1 VIDTAKVPFEV
12 NVAATVKAIKSGEI
26 TSKEAAART
35 ETTLAVPI
43 TSFLS
48 GAGGNV
54 GVLSGARGRLGA
66 PAIVSGRDGKV
77 SVKLSAPSYKNAEVL
92 LYAINGKLML
102 RGKAFAS
109 GAAASVRRDL
119 TAGVYL
125 LSVKGA
131 GGDNLSSRVTH
142 RGGSLALNVELL
154 NETVTPVRQLA
165 KESAEGDGNAWHI
178 SVTAPGFEDSI
189 FSLNLQKGLNPKQ
202 TITLRQAQR
211 PAKASF
217 TETLGSNNVALDMV
231 YIPGGTFTLG
241 CEKSSGCPADAKP
254 VTGVQVS
261 SYFIGKGEVTNDQW
275 FAVMGWYKGYNGKST
290 TRPGCI
296 NTQYCDR
303 TGSAASITWYE
314 ALEFACKLS
323 QITGKKYRMVTEA
336 EWEYAAKKHL
346 SSLSNIGGGSGV
358 GGEEWAYNTWSST
371 HMGGTDPIGPNGSLE
386 KLHTQKTRRDA
397 NTGGDN
403 ITSRLIRSIEGVGPA
418 LRLAISADMDY
429 PPGMPATCDI
439 RIPEL
444 GDEPENS
451 YRDMRWVTGGD
462 KRWAVPSGSTAIG
475 SFDLRVW
482 EDGTASVAN
491 SYPANSRT
499 AGQWFTSNNMAF
511 VFVPNS
517 GSSRTYKYIFVTLKD
532 ASLICDMDY
541 SNYSS
546 GAYIG
551 RIIKEEATHVD
562 KPAIAA
568 GLKSGAEL
576 AAAAGDDY
584 KMIDMGNI
592 PASAKKQDAR
602 LLDGGATMG
611 WFQNNSSAG
620 GVHHYRKDVDPDEFR
635 FTVNQ
640 NNGRTTL
647 ANGEWFTVNNIF
659 LRVTHSG
666 GYTVDY
672 LYAVT
677 GEGASATFYH
687 NSFQGYERGDF
698 RMFKKETNGSAWP
711 TTTCGNICSEE
722 IPKGLEA
729 SMYARMD
736 NGQSTFVPAKCP
748 AGGCR

>member
-1 VIDTAKVPFEV
+1 
-12 NVAATVKAIKSGEI
+12 
-26 TSKEAAART
+26 
-35 ETTLAVPI
+35 
-43 TSFLS
+43 
-48 GAGGNV
+48 
-54 GVLSGARGRLGA
+54 
-66 PAIVSGRDGKV
+66 
-77 SVKLSAPSYKNAEVL
+77 
-92 LYAINGKLML
+92 
-102 RGKAFAS
+102 
-109 GAAASVRRDL
+109 
-119 TAGVYL
+119 
-125 LSVKGA
+125 
-131 GGDNLSSRVTH
+131 
-142 RGGSLALNVELL
+142 
-154 NETVTPVRQLA
+154 
-165 KESAEGDGNAWHI
+165 
-178 SVTAPGFEDSI
+178 
-189 FSLNLQKGLNPKQ
+189 
-202 TITLRQAQR
+202 
-211 PAKASF
+211 
-217 TETLGSNNVALDMV
+217 MV

-241 CEKSSGCPADAKP
+241 CDKSSGCPADAKP

-261 SYFIGKGEVTNDQW
+261 NYFIGKGEVTQDQW

-290 TRPGCI
+290 SRPSS
-296 NTQYCDR
+296 YER
-303 TGSAASITWYE
+303 TGSATNTTWYE
-314 ALEFACKLS
+314 ALEFACRLS

-336 EWEYAAKKHL
+336 EWEYAAKNHL

-358 GGEEWAYNTWSST
+358 GGEEWAYNSWSST

-439 RIPEL
+439 RVPEL

-462 KRWAVPSGSTAIG
+462 KRWSVPTGATAIG

-482 EDGTASVAN
+482 EDGTARLGS
-491 SYPANSRT
+491 T
-499 AGQWFTSNNMAF
+499 AGQWFTSNNISF
-511 VFVPNS
+511 VFVPSS
-517 GSSRTYKYIFVTLKD
+517 GSSRIYKYIFVTYKD
-532 ASLICDMDY
+532 ASLISDLDFMA
-541 SNYSS
+541 
-546 GAYIG
+546 GGFIG

-562 KPAIAA
+562 KPTIAA

-576 AAAAGDDY
+576 AAAAGADY
-584 KMIDMGNI
+584 KMVDMVNI
-592 PASAKKQDAR
+592 PASAKNQDSR

-640 NNGRTTL
+640 NNGRTML
-647 ANGEWFTVNNIF
+647 ANGAWFTVNNTF

-677 GEGASATFYH
+677 GTGSSATFYH

-698 RMFKKETNGSAWP
+698 RMFKKETNGDAWP
-711 TTTCGNICSEE
+711 KTTCGNICSEE
-722 IPKGLEA
+722 IPKGLAA
-729 SMYARMD
+729 SMYASMD

-748 AGGCR
+748 SGGCK